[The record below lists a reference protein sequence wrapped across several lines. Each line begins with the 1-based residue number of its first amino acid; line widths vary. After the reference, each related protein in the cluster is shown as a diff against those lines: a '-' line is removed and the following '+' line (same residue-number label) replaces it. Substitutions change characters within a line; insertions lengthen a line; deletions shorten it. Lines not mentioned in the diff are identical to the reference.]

1 MAVGYGKKSYK
12 VGLLLA
18 CKFIRKY
25 VVKWKVQLEQNLSP
39 GAYEI
44 LLAILDAVEQMISLL
59 EDPAGADFIG

>member
-1 MAVGYGKKSYK
+1 MAVGYGKKTYK
-12 VGLLLA
+12 VGLLIA

-44 LLAILDAVEQMISLL
+44 LLAVLDAVEQLIGML
-59 EDPAGADFIG
+59 EDPASPDFVG